1 MKKVLAVLFLCSLIF
16 LMIGCSQN
24 NAKENDN
31 SKIVDSENGLDNK
44 ASDDQ
49 LNDFVK
55 KYNERIETINLS
67 DEDYEL
73 EMLNP
78 HDFGKLIKE
87 KNWYSKK
94 LYESDFYDEDG
105 SSYSILAKYN
115 ENKTLNGYQLAIT
128 GTKENDQ
135 YLSRGIASAVIII
148 NTLQLDGEKYNNKFN
163 EFLDSGDSE
172 LTYQDNDYEIS
183 FFDTQEL
190 GSLFINFDA
199 SR

>member
-55 KYNERIETINLS
+55 KYNEGIETINLS

-148 NTLQLDGEKYNNKFN
+148 NTLQLEGEKYNNKFN